1 MTEENYVKIVENL
14 SRLGYKG
21 RFSPYLM
28 NEPLLDKDRLVKF
41 IKIKRIFVDPFIQ
54 IDSNGTGL
62 TKQLMGDMI
71 DPGLN
76 RIQLDDYF
84 NDEYPRG

>member
-41 IKIKRIFVDPFIQ
+41 IKKREY
-54 IDSNGTGL
+54 L
-62 TKQLMGDMI
+62 
-71 DPGLN
+71 PGL
-76 RIQLDDYF
+76 F
-84 NDEYPRG
+84 SFK